1 MSNETKNKTAAD
13 TVAENVQAINQAVAE
28 SVATAEEVA
37 QAAAVVGAALAK
49 PSAAAKPKAKA
60 KTEADTGA
68 SALKAVGL
76 AACKRH
82 GLAQVWVTSDGQS
95 FPQEGDAKEHAKNL
109 PSKETLKVTAK

>member
-13 TVAENVQAINQAVAE
+13 TVAENVKAIGQAVAE
-28 SVATAEEVA
+28 SALTAEEVA

-49 PSAAAKPKAKA
+49 PTTAAKPKANA

-82 GLAQVWVTSDGQS
+82 GLAEVWVTSDGQS

-109 PSKETLKVTAK
+109 PSKETLKITAK

>member
-13 TVAENVQAINQAVAE
+13 TVAENVQAISQAVAE

-37 QAAAVVGAALAK
+37 QAAAVVGSASAK

-82 GLAQVWVTSDGQS
+82 GLAQVWVASDGQS